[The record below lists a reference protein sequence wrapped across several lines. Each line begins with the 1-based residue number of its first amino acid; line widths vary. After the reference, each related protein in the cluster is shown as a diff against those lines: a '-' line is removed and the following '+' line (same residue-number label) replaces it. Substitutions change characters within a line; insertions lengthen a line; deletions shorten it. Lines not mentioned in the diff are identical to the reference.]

1 MNVLFLACNDI
12 GGCPAP
18 ALLSPRSLTWDG
30 LKAQMPWPQDGVWG
44 FASWSVTGWVLAYYL
59 VSLVLFRVLPAKEVL
74 GTKLRESGKPLRYRF
89 NGSFSGLNYAL
100 GSDANRRT

>member
-30 LKAQMPWPQDGVWG
+30 LKAQMSWPQDGVRG
-44 FASWSVTGWVLAYYL
+44 FASWSVTWWVLAYYL
-59 VSLVLFRVLPAKEVL
+59 ISLVLFRVLPATEVL

-89 NGSFSGLNYAL
+89 NGSLLRLDYTGVV
-100 GSDANRRT
+100 